1 MGSEAMED
9 CVQGALSSLYPP
21 FESTAP
27 PLLSQVFSVLES
39 TYQHDSLR
47 YLLDYFVPAKHLLHK
62 LQQHACS
69 QYLGCLFLHSG
80 WPLCLGEKVVV
91 QLSTL
96 DWRLL
101 RSNDFYLQVVPFS
114 TRCPRLALKCLAPG
128 GRTVQEILVPESQHP
143 LVFTSEWLHSINKER
158 GHKREV
164 GGGLDTCLVST
175 CDGVVRLPWKEVV
188 YPKFLHDPS
197 EELGMVSNRLSSE
210 GSSFLSGWDGSSSG
224 DPDTWSWDEE
234 EDESLPSNSMHSA
247 PAFRRR
253 RSEDGLGRTARQPHM
268 DGDYVELL
276 EPRGGPDGGVDPK
289 QRYLEMHGISKTRT
303 LPLCRRG
310 KAIKLRKGKAWGYA
324 KTERSGSF
332 RGAYSTKEK
341 KVNPNDDMLL
351 PMPPITIEGSARVRQ
366 SYSSSAHDSDEG
378 DKTNRGSN
386 SLENNSLYFDGQLKE
401 RRPGVGKERESNS
414 FPQPCRDGQQNKDS
428 QSSDSLVVSEIY
440 ALNPKSGHDVEGQSD
455 HGSQSD
461 SVFEDADK
469 PLSGDSDI
477 VTPTPDTPETLSA
490 EVPECKNTSISQ
502 SKMGKSPKT
511 KILDERFEG
520 RTEDRVCPRGK
531 EVKTA
536 GFRAPRRKRKGKGAK
551 GKARNGGK
559 TQKGTKLQA
568 KSPLPSPTANSA
580 LSELPVPEE
589 NKSKETQNTD
599 KPDGAPRTVT
609 KGMKNT
615 RKSSRVETEN
625 GLLPVCNGQSG
636 TSLFNHSTE
645 EAGSPETCTDQ
656 INGVTS
662 KDPLLL
668 RELVTELLQSGKLQ
682 LTGTVDRLGRALV
695 FTDAD
700 ASEEG
705 FCSEEMA
712 QIFSCYHRITRPEA
726 KEKGLTVLIDSRR
739 SQPSSLCLS
748 ALKRFQVLVPG
759 GLGSVLVLVENQQ
772 ESLSLTIEGI
782 ETHMVRGTGVLQQY
796 VDNQQ
801 LPKGLDGD
809 FSHSHSDWLAF
820 RLRLEKL
827 TEHCESALSLLREA
841 LQSMETEEMPNNIK
855 AIPQSIDK
863 HRQLMASVLADQRL
877 TELQQRGGAWLA
889 GLNNCSSGLA
899 QRSPDCR
906 AAFAATAQLYD
917 SVDDALHQLVQISN
931 RRGRDLEA
939 LGRLAG
945 LVDKLE
951 KCDKEIEQVQSQLE
965 EYKDPPLS
973 LSRLSLKQQKFRTFK
988 ETANELHSETLSVLS
1003 DLEGWSELNWAGL
1016 SNVQIRLP
1024 PVREK
1029 LRDMSHCL
1037 SDCWTT
1043 LDNTQRLLS
1052 TLTEATQWCDAV
1064 SSTPSSPT
1072 TSSSTCPLASLPPI
1086 PPSRFQD
1093 ARSLAIELGGGALL
1107 DLWTQTVERY
1117 QRTVAQVKPRFLHS
1131 ERTQN
1136 QSQGKPKTPSGS
1148 NFWDLVGP
1156 EAEGDW
1162 GLGAVGGE
1170 GGLQSWGSLASLFR
1184 PQTCSTLKI
1193 GEDKGN
1199 RKEGGGNGGGA
1210 GGAGGGK
1217 FLQNLLN
1224 PVKKSPTEAPL
1235 PPKPPRKRHPSFD
1248 LQALLAPRKG
1258 TATPK
1263 PDSPVGGISRNSPL
1277 SWLGRKNVADPV
1289 ITTSMAAAIPGWG
1302 VGGGVLIRGVE
1313 VSSKEVVDHTGS
1325 PRQHVLLGRTERDM
1339 GTDRTGSTAQRM
1351 LSSERQYVAVLK
1363 GVEET
1368 YLPLLE
1374 LSDTPAS
1381 IRGKGDTLFPNWS
1394 SLCAFHSQ
1402 NLLPAMEGALVQS
1415 LLQQDCFSKYREE
1428 FLQYSHY
1435 IRSKPEMDSPLV
1447 TQAAD
1452 FFKSKLPQA
1461 SPLSPLSFPHCLQ
1474 APIQRLEQYCEA
1486 LEELGG
1492 LNLASDSALYV
1503 LRHAQKHG
1511 EDLRAS
1517 DLIVGCPIAMGERG
1531 DLVRQGELT
1540 VCGGP
1545 RRKRAGVR
1553 NVFLYQQVIIFTK
1566 QKSPSPGRTV
1576 YSYKHSIKTG
1586 EMGLTQSVGDEG
1598 VKFEVWVRQAPRTRD
1613 CITLQAQDREG
1624 REAWAHDIAHL
1635 LWTHAINNTELC
1647 LKESLCMGVS
1657 SKLLLDATGTPGSEL
1672 DSVSSLSD
1680 RVHSSCSDS
1689 SSVGSQKEGGS
1700 PASGR
1705 DPRSSSGSTSYSQ
1718 NHSPSTA
1725 V

>member
-96 DWRLL
+96 DWRIL

-143 LVFTSEWLHSINKER
+143 LVFTTEWLHSVNKER

-188 YPKFLHDPS
+188 YPKFIHDPS
-197 EELGMVSNRLSSE
+197 EELGLMSSHEGSDRLPSE
-210 GSSFLSGWDGSSSG
+210 GGSSLGGWGGSSSG
-224 DPDTWSWDEE
+224 ELDSWSWDEE
-234 EDESLPSNSMHSA
+234 EDDGLPPDGLDSEPGLS
-247 PAFRRR
+247 RRR
-253 RSEDGLGRTARQPHM
+253 RSEDGLGRTTRHPQL

-276 EPRGGPDGGVDPK
+276 EPRLGPDGGVDTR
-289 QRYLEMHGISKTRT
+289 QRYLEMHGICKTKT

-310 KAIKLRKGKAWGYA
+310 KAIKLRKGRAWGYG
-324 KTERSGSF
+324 KLEGSGSF
-332 RGAYSTKEK
+332 RAVLGAKR
-341 KVNPNDDMLL
+341 DMVTPKGDVL
-351 PMPPITIEGSARVRQ
+351 PPQPQPEVPEPGRGRRC
-366 SYSSSAHDSDEG
+366 YSSSVHDSDEG
-378 DKTNRGSN
+378 DKTSRDSEG
-386 SLENNSLYFDGQLKE
+386 LESHRLYFDGPFKE
-401 RRPGVGKERESNS
+401 RRPGVGKERDSNGLT
-414 FPQPCRDGQQNKDS
+414 PPCRDN
-428 QSSDSLVVSEIY
+428 
-440 ALNPKSGHDVEGQSD
+440 HR
-455 HGSQSD
+455 
-461 SVFEDADK
+461 DK
-469 PLSGDSDI
+469 PLSGDSDAT
-477 VTPTPDTPETLSA
+477 TPTSDAPEGPFTGVLESG
-490 EVPECKNTSISQ
+490 EITNSGSKLKNSSNPKVTEERDD
-502 SKMGKSPKT
+502 GK
-511 KILDERFEG
+511 
-520 RTEDRVCPRGK
+520 TEDRVCPRGK

-551 GKARNGGK
+551 GRARSGGRGH
-559 TQKGTKLQA
+559 QKGSKQQGKATQ
-568 KSPLPSPTANSA
+568 PSPTTSSD
-580 LSELPVPEE
+580 LTKLPITEE
-589 NKSKETQNTD
+589 NQSEQRNQAD
-599 KPDGAPRTVT
+599 EPDGVPPPTNEGT
-609 KGMKNT
+609 EDT
-615 RKSSRVETEN
+615 RKSRAEKDAES
-625 GLLPVCNGQSG
+625 LPVCNGQSG
-636 TSLFNHSTE
+636 TSLLNHSNE
-645 EAGSPETCTDQ
+645 EAGTGETCPDQ
-656 INGVTS
+656 LNGVTS
-662 KDPLLL
+662 KEPPLL
-668 RELVTELLQSGKLQ
+668 RELDTELLQSGKLK

-695 FTDAD
+695 VTETD
-700 ASEEG
+700 ASEEN
-705 FCSEEMA
+705 FSDEEIA
-712 QIFSCYHRITRPEA
+712 RVLACYHKITRPAA
-726 KEKGLTVLIDSRR
+726 KEKGLTVLMDSRR
-739 SQPSSLCLS
+739 SPPSNLCLS
-748 ALKRFQVLVPG
+748 ALKLFQVLVPG
-759 GLGSVLVLVENQQ
+759 GLGSVLVLVEEQQ
-772 ESLSLTIEGI
+772 ESLSFNVEGAEI
-782 ETHMVRGTGVLQQY
+782 HSVRGTGVLQQY
-796 VDNQQ
+796 VDKQQ
-801 LPKGLDGD
+801 LPKEMDGD
-809 FSHSHSDWLAF
+809 FTHCHSDWLAF
-820 RLRLEKL
+820 RLSLESL
-827 TEHCESALSLLREA
+827 TERCESALALLGEA
-841 LQSMETEEMPNNIK
+841 LQSMDSEPMPDNIN
-855 AIPQSIDK
+855 AVPLSIDK

-877 TELQQRGGAWLA
+877 TEPQQRGGAWLA
-889 GLNNCSSGLA
+889 GLTNSASGLA
-899 QRSPDCR
+899 QKSPDCR
-906 AAFAATAQLYD
+906 AALAATSKLYD
-917 SVDDALHQLVQISN
+917 SVDDALHRLVRVSN
-931 RRGRDLEA
+931 QRGRDLEA

-965 EYKDPPLS
+965 DYKDPPLS
-973 LSRLSLKQQKFRTFK
+973 LSRLSLKQQKFKTFR

-1003 DLEGWSELNWAGL
+1003 NLEGWCELDWVGL

-1052 TLTEATQWCDAV
+1052 TLTEATQWCEVV
-1064 SSTPSSPT
+1064 SSTSSSPSS
-1072 TSSSTCPLASLPPI
+1072 SSSACPLASLPPI

-1117 QRTVAQVKPRFLHS
+1117 QRTVAQVKPRFLQPD
-1131 ERTQN
+1131 RTQN
-1136 QSQGKPKTPSGS
+1136 QGQGKLKTPSAS
-1148 NFWDLVGP
+1148 SLWDLMGP
-1156 EAEGDW
+1156 EGEGDW
-1162 GLGAVGGE
+1162 GLGAGGSE

-1199 RKEGGGNGGGA
+1199 KKDGAGGGA

-1224 PVKKSPTEAPL
+1224 PAKKSPTEAPL

-1248 LQALLAPRKG
+1248 LQALLAPRRG

-1263 PDSPVGGISRNSPL
+1263 PAESPVGGPSRNSPM
-1277 SWLGRKNVADPV
+1277 SWLGRRAVADPV
-1289 ITTSMAAAIPGWG
+1289 ITTGMAAAIPGWG
-1302 VGGGVLIRGVE
+1302 TGGGGGGVLIRGVE

-1325 PRQHVLLGRTERDM
+1325 PRQHVLLGRTERET
-1339 GTDRTGSTAQRM
+1339 GTDRAGSTSQSKLYLLWCRM

-1381 IRGKGDTLFPNWS
+1381 IRGKADTLFPNWA
-1394 SLCAFHSQ
+1394 SLSTFHSQ

-1415 LLQQDCFSKYREE
+1415 LLQQDCFSKYREQ

-1435 IRSKPEMDSPLV
+1435 IRNKPDLDSPLV

-1452 FFKSKLPQA
+1452 FFKSKLPPA

-1474 APIQRLEQYCEA
+1474 APTQRLEQYCEA

-1492 LNLASDSALYV
+1492 INPASDSALSI
-1503 LRHAQKHG
+1503 LRHAQRHG

-1517 DLIVGCPIAMGERG
+1517 DLIVGCPIPVAERG
-1531 DLVRQGELT
+1531 ELVRHGELT
-1540 VCGGP
+1540 VCGGN

-1553 NVFLYQQVIIFTK
+1553 NVFLYQHIVIFTK
-1566 QKSPSPGRTV
+1566 QKSPGPGRTA

-1586 EMGLTQSVGDEG
+1586 EMGLTQSVGGEG
-1598 VKFEVWVRQAPRTRD
+1598 VKFEVWVRQAPRTKD
-1613 CITLQAQDREG
+1613 CITLQAKDREDKV
-1624 REAWAHDIAHL
+1624 AWTHDIAHL

-1647 LKESLCMGVS
+1647 LKESLCMGIS

-1672 DSVSSLSD
+1672 DSIYSLND

-1705 DPRSSSGSTSYSQ
+1705 DPRRSSGSTSYSQ
-1718 NHSPSTA
+1718 SQSPSTA

>member
-1 MGSEAMED
+1 SEAMED

-158 GHKREV
+158 V

-175 CDGVVRLPWKEVV
+175 CDGVVRVPWKEIV

-197 EELGMVSNRLSSE
+197 EELGLGSNRLSSE
-210 GSSFLSGWDGSSSG
+210 GGSSLGGLPPNCMGS
-224 DPDTWSWDEE
+224 DP
-234 EDESLPSNSMHSA
+234 A
-247 PAFRRR
+247 IRRR
-253 RSEDGLGRTARQPHM
+253 RSEDGLGRTARQPQM

-276 EPRGGPDGGVDPK
+276 EPRGGPDGGVDTK
-289 QRYLEMHGISKTRT
+289 QRYLEMHGICKTRT

-324 KTERSGSF
+324 KPERSGSF

-341 KVNPNDDMLL
+341 EANPKDDLL
-351 PMPPITIEGSARVRQ
+351 PPKPPTTVSGSAR
-366 SYSSSAHDSDEG
+366 E
-378 DKTNRGSN
+378 
-386 SLENNSLYFDGQLKE
+386 SLEAKNQPMFSLRQGTHRSRRFQMKGLKG
-401 RRPGVGKERESNS
+401 R
-414 FPQPCRDGQQNKDS
+414 Q
-428 QSSDSLVVSEIY
+428 
-440 ALNPKSGHDVEGQSD
+440 
-455 HGSQSD
+455 
-461 SVFEDADK
+461 
-469 PLSGDSDI
+469 
-477 VTPTPDTPETLSA
+477 
-490 EVPECKNTSISQ
+490 
-502 SKMGKSPKT
+502 
-511 KILDERFEG
+511 
-520 RTEDRVCPRGK
+520 RTE
-531 EVKTA
+531 
-536 GFRAPRRKRKGKGAK
+536 RKRKGKGAK
-551 GKARNGGK
+551 GKARSGGK
-559 TQKGTKLQA
+559 NQKGTKLQG
-568 KSPLPSPTANSA
+568 KSPLPSPTAHSA
-580 LSELPVPEE
+580 TTKLLIPEE
-589 NKSKETQNTD
+589 RKAEETEKIG
-599 KPDGAPRTVT
+599 KPDGVPTIDT
-609 KGMKNT
+609 KLPADTEDG
-615 RKSSRVETEN
+615 SS
-625 GLLPVCNGQSG
+625 PVCNGQSS
-636 TSLFNHSTE
+636 TSSFNHLTV
-645 EAGSPETCTDQ
+645 EARSPEMCPDQ

-662 KDPLLL
+662 KEPALL
-668 RELVTELLQSGKLQ
+668 RELDTELLQSVSPSCLFCISPKQACHIETGHLIS
-682 LTGTVDRLGRALV
+682 TGTVDRLGRALV
-695 FTDAD
+695 FTDAG

-705 FCSEEMA
+705 FCSEEVA
-712 QIFSCYHRITRPEA
+712 RVLSCYHRITRPEA
-726 KEKGLTVLIDSRR
+726 KEKGLTVLIDSRC

-748 ALKRFQVLVPG
+748 ALKRFQTNGTEVTI
-759 GLGSVLVLVENQQ
+759 SRKI
-772 ESLSLTIEGI
+772 SLFHTNDSFPKNNVCSFHSSSLCEADEHKNEEGELMAGI
-782 ETHMVRGTGVLQQY
+782 GKLQPNLHICFTH
-796 VDNQQ
+796 
-801 LPKGLDGD
+801 LPPKQ
-809 FSHSHSDWLAF
+809 
-820 RLRLEKL
+820 RLEKL
-827 TEHCESALSLLREA
+827 TERCESALSLLGEA
-841 LQSMETEEMPNNIK
+841 LQSMEMEEMPNDIK
-855 AIPQSIDK
+855 AVPESIDK
-863 HRQLMASVLADQRL
+863 HKQLMASVLADQRL

-889 GLNNCSSGLA
+889 GLTNCSSGLA
-899 QRSPDCR
+899 QR
-906 AAFAATAQLYD
+906 AALNATSQLYD
-917 SVDDALHQLVQISN
+917 GVDDALHRLVQVSN

-945 LVDKLE
+945 MVDKLE
-951 KCDKEIEQVQSQLE
+951 KVCVPVQSQLE

-973 LSRLSLKQQKFRTFK
+973 LSRLSLKQQKFRTFR
-988 ETANELHSETLSVLS
+988 ETAN
-1003 DLEGWSELNWAGL
+1003 
-1016 SNVQIRLP
+1016 IRLP

-1052 TLTEATQWCDAV
+1052 TLTELFCSFKNATQWCDAV

-1072 TSSSTCPLASLPPI
+1072 ASSSTCPLASLPPI

-1093 ARSLAIELGGGALL
+1093 ARSLAMELGGGALL

-1131 ERTQN
+1131 ERTQSHG
-1136 QSQGKPKTPSGS
+1136 Q
-1148 NFWDLVGP
+1148 
-1156 EAEGDW
+1156 
-1162 GLGAVGGE
+1162 
-1170 GGLQSWGSLASLFR
+1170 
-1184 PQTCSTLKI
+1184 

-1199 RKEGGGNGGGA
+1199 RRDGSAGNVGGA

-1224 PVKKSPTEAPL
+1224 PGKKILIAS
-1235 PPKPPRKRHPSFD
+1235 D
-1248 LQALLAPRKG
+1248 LFCLLFKCRNQIYEK
-1258 TATPK
+1258 T
-1263 PDSPVGGISRNSPL
+1263 GINISKEL
-1277 SWLGRKNVADPV
+1277 STK
-1289 ITTSMAAAIPGWG
+1289 S
-1302 VGGGVLIRGVE
+1302 GGGVLIRGVE

-1339 GTDRTGSTAQRM
+1339 GADRTGSTAQSSSRSKLYLLWCRM

-1381 IRGKGDTLFPNWS
+1381 IRGKGDTLFPNWG
-1394 SLCAFHSQ
+1394 SLTAFHSRD
-1402 NLLPAMEGALVQS
+1402 LLPAMEGALVQS
-1415 LLQQDCFSKYREE
+1415 LLQQDCFSKYFQHLNTKGR
-1428 FLQYSHY
+1428 FYLHRFIIKTS
-1435 IRSKPEMDSPLV
+1435 IICSS
-1447 TQAAD
+1447 A
-1452 FFKSKLPQA
+1452 FFPPNIQSTH
-1461 SPLSPLSFPHCLQ
+1461 PLSFPYCLQ

-1492 LNLASDSALYV
+1492 LNLASDSALSV
-1503 LRHAQKHG
+1503 LRHAQRHG

-1517 DLIVGCPIAMGERG
+1517 DLIVGCPISVAERG

-1553 NVFLYQQVIIFTK
+1553 NVFLYQHTIIFTK

-1576 YSYKHSIKTG
+1576 YNYKHSIKMS
-1586 EMGLTQSVGDEG
+1586 EMGLTQNVGDEG

-1613 CITLQAQDREG
+1613 CITLQAQNRAG
-1624 REAWAHDIAHL
+1624 RESWAHDIAHL

-1657 SKLLLDATGTPGSEL
+1657 SKLLLD
-1672 DSVSSLSD
+1672 
-1680 RVHSSCSDS
+1680 
-1689 SSVGSQKEGGS
+1689 
-1700 PASGR
+1700 
-1705 DPRSSSGSTSYSQ
+1705 
-1718 NHSPSTA
+1718 
-1725 V
+1725 